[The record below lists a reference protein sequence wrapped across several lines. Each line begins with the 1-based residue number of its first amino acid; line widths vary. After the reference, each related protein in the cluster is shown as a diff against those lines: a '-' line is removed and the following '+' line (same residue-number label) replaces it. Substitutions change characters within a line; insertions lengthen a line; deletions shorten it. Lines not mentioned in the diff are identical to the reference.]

1 MDLDHKTQEARFA
14 ALREAVDRAGSQS
27 ALARICE
34 VTPQSVYD
42 WLQSGKVPPKRA
54 KMIEYRLG
62 IKREK
67 LCPEIFG

>member
-1 MDLDHKTQEARFA
+1 MELIDKKPEVSILALQEAI
-14 ALREAVDRAGSQS
+14 DRAGGQS

-34 VTPQSVYD
+34 VTPQSVHD
-42 WLQSGKVPPKRA
+42 WVKSGKVPPKRA
-54 KMIEYRLG
+54 KIIEHRLA